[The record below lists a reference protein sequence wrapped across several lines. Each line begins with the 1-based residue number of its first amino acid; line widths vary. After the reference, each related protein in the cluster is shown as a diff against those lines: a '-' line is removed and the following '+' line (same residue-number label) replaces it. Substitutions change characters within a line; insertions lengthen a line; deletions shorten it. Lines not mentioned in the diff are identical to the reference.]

1 MEFIDLYKDQFVK
14 TEQTVIRKTTIPEDH
29 YGLIVFGCIFDH
41 EGKILIQQRAKNKS
55 WAGIWDVSSG
65 GAVISGETSREA
77 VVRETRE
84 ELGIDLDPDRFVK
97 VCSLYYDNSIHDIY
111 NVVLEEGEHWNFNVP
126 NEEVAA
132 VKWASE
138 EEIMDML
145 DDGTFLPVY
154 KEFIGLLF
162 RMKTR
167 KGIVTY

>member
-1 MEFIDLYKDQFVK
+1 MEYIDLYKDQYEK
-14 TEQTVIRKTTIPEDH
+14 TDLTAIRKTKLPENH
-29 YGLIVFGCIFDH
+29 YGIIVFGCIFNS
-41 EGKILIQQRAKNKS
+41 EGKMLIQQRAKTKS

-65 GAVISGETSREA
+65 GAVISGETSRQA
-77 VVRETRE
+77 VARETRE

-97 VCSLYYDNSIHDIY
+97 VFSLYYDNSIHDIY
-111 NVVLEEGEHWNFNVP
+111 NLVLEPGETYECSVP

-132 VKWASE
+132 VTWASE
-138 EEIMDML
+138 EEILDML
-145 DDGTFLPVY
+145 DSRTFLPVY

>member
-1 MEFIDLYKDQFVK
+1 MEFIDLYKDQFVN
-14 TEQTVIRKTTIPEDH
+14 TELTAQRKTKLPEDH
-29 YGLIVFGCIFDH
+29 YGIIVFGCIFDS
-41 EGKILIQQRAKNKS
+41 EGRMLIQQRAANKS

-65 GAVISGETSREA
+65 GAVISGETSLEA

-84 ELGIDLDPDRFVK
+84 ELGISLDPERFVK
-97 VCSLYYDNSIHDIY
+97 VFSLYYDASIHDIY
-111 NVVLEEGEHWNFNVP
+111 NLVLKPGEIKEFNVP

-138 EEIMDML
+138 EKILDML
-145 DDGTFLPVY
+145 DAGTFLPVY

-167 KGIVTY
+167 KGIVI